1 MLTIETITAAADRI
15 IEAAA
20 APARVVLFGS
30 YARGTATE
38 ESDLD
43 LLVIERDVADK
54 ATEYLRLRRAVGGM
68 GVGVDVLVFS
78 EQEALERSQ
87 IPGTLPYWA
96 LKEGQVLRDQLI
108 G

>member
-1 MLTIETITAAADRI
+1 MLSIETITAAADRI
-15 IEAAA
+15 IEAAG

-54 ATEYLRLRRAVGGM
+54 AAEYLRLRRAVGGM

-96 LKEGQVLRDQLI
+96 LKEGQVLRDQLL